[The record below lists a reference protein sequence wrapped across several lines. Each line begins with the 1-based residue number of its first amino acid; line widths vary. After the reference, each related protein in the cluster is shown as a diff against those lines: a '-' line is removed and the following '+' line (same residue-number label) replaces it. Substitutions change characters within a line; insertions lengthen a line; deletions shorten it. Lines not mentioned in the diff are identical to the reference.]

1 MRSGIH
7 EGSEDEFGDMAG
19 GAGEGRVASPLLKRA
34 LDDCLQATQGTPM
47 TMEAEIARRTE
58 VEVVR
63 RMAVFQRQL
72 MGGHH
77 EQGEDPQ
84 VFFTGTGREA

>member
-1 MRSGIH
+1 MAQGKAGMRSGIH
-7 EGSEDEFGDMAG
+7 EGSEDELGDLAG

-58 VEVVR
+58 AR
-63 RMAVFQRQL
+63 CRLA
-72 MGGHH
+72 
-77 EQGEDPQ
+77 
-84 VFFTGTGREA
+84 GR